1 MNYQNSKFAIAL
13 TAASL
18 ISGQAMASH
27 HFESVIVQKT
37 PALNQLD
44 NYVFASPKADHTV
57 FIMTVNS
64 VPKSGP
70 NGIFA
75 TDALYNI
82 HVADDDGYKTGHT
95 FSLSF
100 SSDNTFTVY
109 ESQTPNGAVGAKG
122 AKIGAGKL
130 GKTSEL
136 AKGIKAWA
144 GVVKDPFFGN
154 STSLGLLRAQLNAGK
169 PYDPSIWAQAQGK
182 SIFLGREASAIVLE
196 VPNSM
201 LGKTIRTFM
210 TTAVDTKGTWK
221 QVQYSANPLLSH
233 IMMFESQALKGE
245 HDQSRPDSE
254 NGMKAMVSARVARA
268 TTLAKT
274 EKDPQQYGDE
284 IAAKMIPDV
293 LTYKVGS
300 TAHYTL
306 NERNGR
312 SLDDDAMSTVLTML
326 LGTPTD
332 QKIAN
337 PKLHTAN
344 FPYLMPAQVK

>member
-1 MNYQNSKFAIAL
+1 MSYSISKFAFAFS
-13 TAASL
+13 AACLVSAP
-18 ISGQAMASH
+18 AMASH

-57 FIMTVNS
+57 FIMTLNS
-64 VPKSGP
+64 APKTGP
-70 NGIFA
+70 NGVFA

-82 HVADDDGYKTGHT
+82 HVADDATYKTGHT

-100 SSDNTFTVY
+100 SSDNKFTVY
-109 ESQTPNGAVGAKG
+109 ESQLPNAAVGAKG
-122 AKIGAGKL
+122 AKIGTGEL

-136 AKGIKAWA
+136 AKGVKAWA

-154 STSLGLLRAQLNAGK
+154 STSLGLMRAQLNAGK
-169 PYDPSIWAQAQGK
+169 PYDASIWAQAQGK
-182 SIFLGREASAIVLE
+182 SIFLGRKAAAIVLE

-210 TTAVDTKGTWK
+210 TTAVDNKGTWT

-233 IMMFESQALKGE
+233 ITLFENAALKAE
-245 HDQSRPDSE
+245 HDQSRPDTD
-254 NGMKAMVSARVARA
+254 NPIKALVSARVARA
-268 TTLAKT
+268 SALAKT
-274 EKDPQQYGDE
+274 QQDPQQYGDAVAE
-284 IAAKMIPDV
+284 KLIPDV
-293 LTYKVGS
+293 LTYNVGS
-300 TAHYTL
+300 AAKYTVD
-306 NERNGR
+306 ERNGR
-312 SLDDDAMSTVLTML
+312 ALDDDAMSTILSMV

-337 PKLHTAN
+337 PKLHTTT
-344 FPYLMPAQVK
+344 FPYLMPAELK

>member
-1 MNYQNSKFAIAL
+1 MNYRISTFAFAL

-18 ISGQAMASH
+18 VSGQAMASH

-57 FIMTVNS
+57 FVMTVNS

-82 HVADDDGYKTGHT
+82 HVADDAGYKTGHT

-100 SSDNTFTVY
+100 NGDNTFTVY
-109 ESQTPNGAVGAKG
+109 QAQTPNGAIGSKG
-122 AKIGAGKL
+122 AEIGSGKL

-136 AKGIKAWA
+136 ATGIKVWA

-169 PYDPSIWAQAQGK
+169 SYDASVWAQAQGK
-182 SIFLGREASAIVLE
+182 SIFLGRQASAIVLE
-196 VPNSM
+196 VPNAI
-201 LGKTIRTFM
+201 LGKTVRTFM
-210 TTAVDTKGTWK
+210 TTAVDDKGTWK

-233 IMMFESQALKGE
+233 IMLFENAALKAE
-245 HDQSRPDSE
+245 HDQSRPDTE
-254 NGMKAMVSARVARA
+254 NGIKAIVSARVARA
-268 TTLAKT
+268 SALAKT
-274 EKDPQQYGDE
+274 EKDAQQYGDS
-284 IAAKMIPDV
+284 IADQLIPDV
-293 LTYKVGS
+293 LTYNVG
-300 TAHYTL
+300 TAAHYTVK
-306 NERNGR
+306 ERNGR

-337 PKLHTAN
+337 PKLHTAT